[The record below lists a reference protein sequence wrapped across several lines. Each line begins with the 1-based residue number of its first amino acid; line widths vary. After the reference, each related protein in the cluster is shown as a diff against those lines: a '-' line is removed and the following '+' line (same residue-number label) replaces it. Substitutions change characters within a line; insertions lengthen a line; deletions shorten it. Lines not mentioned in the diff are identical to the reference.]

1 MKTSLV
7 SLVGLI
13 AFSCMASAQTDRSR
27 STKIKPTAERSS
39 GISAPEPWRRPGHG
53 KPNARLRAQSAVA
66 AGMNANT
73 VTVVAG
79 TPGGTY
85 YRAASDLAFV
95 LDDERLR
102 VLAVLGKGAGQNVY
116 DIRFLRGV
124 DLGFVRLDTLEQL
137 RADKRII
144 DPERNITYVARL
156 FNDEMH
162 VIAARD
168 ITDIRQL
175 AGKRVSF
182 DVTGSGTDYTGRSMF
197 KGLGIEVQ
205 IVNLDQPTALDLLKR
220 GELAAVVSVA
230 AKPVEVVSNFQGGD
244 RFHLLPVPYVEALS
258 DEYFPATL
266 RHEDYPRLV
275 PTGNTINTLAV
286 GTVLGA
292 FNWPEKSDR
301 YKRIARFVEAFFSK
315 FDHFLAPSRHPK
327 WSEVNL
333 AAEVPGWKRFPAA
346 QAWLDSRV
354 DEPTATG
361 SITGVQQGSVNRVRK
376 RADNRKN
383 QTSEQLPSDRPG
395 LISRKGPPVP
405 ATSSSLP
412 ANESRMLARADTLLQ
427 AGDIIGAR
435 RILEHAERSGVAA
448 FKLAETYDPRQLA
461 RWQVRGVQ
469 GDWPKSQDLYER
481 ALEAGIAQASERICQ
496 MRHAA
501 SADSC
506 GSGEP

>member
-1 MKTSLV
+1 MPAMKTSLV

-13 AFSCMASAQTDRSR
+13 AFSCIASAQTDRSR
-27 STKIKPTAERSS
+27 ATKIKPTAERSS

-258 DEYFPATL
+258 DKYFPATL

-275 PTGNTINTLAV
+275 PTGNTKTHSRLGRSWGPSTGLKRATVTSALPGLSRRFSRNSTTSWPQV
-286 GTVLGA
+286 GTQNGA
-292 FNWPEKSDR
+292 K
-301 YKRIARFVEAFFSK
+301 
-315 FDHFLAPSRHPK
+315 
-327 WSEVNL
+327 
-333 AAEVPGWKRFPAA
+333 
-346 QAWLDSRV
+346 
-354 DEPTATG
+354 
-361 SITGVQQGSVNRVRK
+361 
-376 RADNRKN
+376 
-383 QTSEQLPSDRPG
+383 
-395 LISRKGPPVP
+395 LISLLRCRVGKGSLRRRRGSTAVW
-405 ATSSSLP
+405 TSLLRPEVSRACSRDLSIGF
-412 ANESRMLARADTLLQ
+412 ANAPISKIRPRSNCRA
-427 AGDIIGAR
+427 IG
-435 RILEHAERSGVAA
+435 
-448 FKLAETYDPRQLA
+448 
-461 RWQVRGVQ
+461 RG
-469 GDWPKSQDLYER
+469 
-481 ALEAGIAQASERICQ
+481 
-496 MRHAA
+496 
-501 SADSC
+501 
-506 GSGEP
+506 